1 MVRVPTIAE
10 EDAKRPNR
18 ERECLVKERTRLV
31 NRMKGTLA
39 RLGIRN
45 FKPTLR
51 QAAERLAIMH
61 TPEGTPVPPN
71 AFAGATARHG
81 AAGLCCQP
89 DLGQQHAS
97 SIGIFGSQ
105 CLPTGGVSR

>member
-1 MVRVPTIAE
+1 MQQAKQPFCTRLQLLARSQLDRAASSWGFLGWLRGERGHCTMARIPTVAE
-10 EDAKRPNR
+10 EDARRPNR

-51 QAAERLAIMH
+51 QH
-61 TPEGTPVPPN
+61 
-71 AFAGATARHG
+71 
-81 AAGLCCQP
+81 
-89 DLGQQHAS
+89 
-97 SIGIFGSQ
+97 
-105 CLPTGGVSR
+105 